1 MRTALILI
9 LSLAAGGALAQEAG
23 NKPAPPRDIGPPKA
37 VAPTTPPN
45 STVVVAPDVQNSG
58 PGANTTIARSGT
70 GADTITTDTAVGG
83 NAEQPSRA
91 VPQQGAGG
99 ASGGGS

>member
-9 LSLAAGGALAQEAG
+9 LSLAAGEALAQG
-23 NKPAPPRDIGPPKA
+23 SNNKPAPPRDIGPPQA

-45 STVVVAPDVQNSG
+45 STVVVAPDTQNSG

-70 GADTITTDTAVGG
+70 GAATITTDSAVGG
-83 NAEQPSRA
+83 NAGQPSRA
-91 VPQQGAGG
+91 VPQEGAGG